1 MSAAAASWPARTWAF
16 LVHEFK
22 LLLPPTIYFFC
33 AFNLISFTTNLLAR
47 HYWFALS
54 HFLFATTM
62 ALIVGK
68 VILVSQRLTFLE
80 RFRDAP
86 LVWPILFKTVF
97 YSVVVALVRVL
108 EVFIHIARDD
118 RGMRVAFDAT
128 VDAFTWQRFTA
139 VQTWLFVCFLIYI
152 AFKELTARLGG
163 GELMRLWF
171 QRRPTAP

>member
-1 MSAAAASWPARTWAF
+1 MSAPAATWAAKAWAF

-22 LLLPPTIYFFC
+22 LILPPTIYFFC
-33 AFNLISFTTNLLAR
+33 AFNVIVFTTNLLVL

-68 VILVSQRLTFLE
+68 VILVTHRFAFLE

-97 YSVVVALVRVL
+97 YTVVVALVRLL
-108 EVFIHIARDD
+108 EVFIRVVRDE
-118 RGMRVAFDAT
+118 RGMRVGFDAA
-128 VDAFTWQRFTA
+128 VDAFTWERFT
-139 VQTWLFVCFLIYI
+139 VIQTWLFVCFLIYV
-152 AFKELTARLGG
+152 AFRELATRLGA
-163 GELMRLWF
+163 GELMHLWF
-171 QRRPTAP
+171 QPRR